1 MAVGTFT
8 TCQAAGAWST
18 GPRLM
23 CTAACFGPLSGQVRA
38 RRHVRDHVRGAGRR
52 HHRAGARLRLGRAV
66 LHGLQGQRQLQHL
79 ELLLLQPRLWRLPQ
93 GHLPAQ
99 EPDQPVLPQAR
110 PGALASRAGAC
121 HVPSWR
127 EGKLGRAWQC
137 PQLAGVPA
145 CACVAGKCGARAIPT
160 RHALLAAHASYAR
173 SKQSPCWCWSV
184 CAASGAYEWGGAHA
198 SVRRRRRANP

>member
-1 MAVGTFT
+1 MYGEQDGDIIAQAPGFASAAQCCTACKGNANCNTWNFCYCNRGCGAYPKG
-8 TCQAAGAWST
+8 TCQLKNQT
-18 GPRLM
+18 NPFYPR
-23 CTAACFGPLSGQVRA
+23 RA
-38 RRHVRDHVRGAGRR
+38 
-52 HHRAGARLRLGRAV
+52 
-66 LHGLQGQRQLQHL
+66 
-79 ELLLLQPRLWRLPQ
+79 
-93 GHLPAQ
+93 
-99 EPDQPVLPQAR
+99 
-110 PGALASRAGAC
+110 PGAPASRTGAC